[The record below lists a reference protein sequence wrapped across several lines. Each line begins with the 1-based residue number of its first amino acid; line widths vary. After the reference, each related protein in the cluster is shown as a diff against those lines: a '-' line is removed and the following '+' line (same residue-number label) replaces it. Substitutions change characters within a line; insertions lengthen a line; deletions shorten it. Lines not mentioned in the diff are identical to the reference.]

1 MPESFQDEVVVE
13 RAFSEDELGLAK
25 TLIEAK
31 TMEDFDLGRYKD
43 AYVEKLT
50 ELIEGKEIVTA
61 PVPEE
66 PQILDLGLS
75 DFPELTMPSRL
86 GLIAERWTRWVRA
99 GLS

>member
-1 MPESFQDEVVVE
+1 MVQ
-13 RAFSEDELGLAK
+13 RQMLA
-25 TLIEAK
+25 AR
-31 TMEDFDLGRYKD
+31 GRYKD

-50 ELIEGKEIVTA
+50 ELIEAKVEGKEIVTA